1 MDGTGQ
7 WDRPP
12 PRCGVPARF
21 PSGHPDRQLPSSAHA
36 PAGGAAPLPLPPA
49 GRLPCCLSRRARPP
63 PVSGFPQV
71 FTGVLVSVLPSSVS
85 VSRPEPSPTTTLGPS
100 LPSSALPALTL
111 FCSLSHC
118 AAAAMPSGALIGLP
132 QTFTGALTL
141 VLPVPT
147 MVLLPEPL
155 PTTTLESSLPPC
167 LSLP

>member
-12 PRCGVPARF
+12 PRCGVPAR
-21 PSGHPDRQLPSSAHA
+21 
-36 PAGGAAPLPLPPA
+36 
-49 GRLPCCLSRRARPP
+49 
-63 PVSGFPQV
+63 FPQV

-132 QTFTGALTL
+132 QTFTSALTL